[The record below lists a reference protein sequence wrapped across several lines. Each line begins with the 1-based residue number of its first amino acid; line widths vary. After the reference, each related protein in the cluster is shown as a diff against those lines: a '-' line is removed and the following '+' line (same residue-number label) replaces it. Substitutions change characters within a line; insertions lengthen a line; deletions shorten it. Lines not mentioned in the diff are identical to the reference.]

1 MPHADSGPIVDRLA
15 RFDRVVEVGVGRRP
29 DVASA
34 LADRGVRVTTTDVTP
49 RTVPESVAFVL
60 DDVTVPDPDIYAD
73 VDAVYALDLPP
84 ELHRPV
90 AAVAREQ
97 NAEFVFTTLGGDEPV
112 IPVERETLP
121 TETLYWARDG
131 PG

>member
-97 NAEFVFTTLGGDEPV
+97 DAEFVFTTLGGDEPV

>member
-34 LADRGVRVTTTDVTP
+34 LADRGVRVTATDVTP

-73 VDAVYALDLPP
+73 ADAVYALDLPP

-97 NAEFVFTTLGGDEPV
+97 DAEFVFTTLGGDEPA

>member
-34 LADRGVRVTTTDVTP
+34 LADRGVRVTATDITP
-49 RTVPESVAFVL
+49 REVPESVAFVL

-73 VDAVYALDLPP
+73 ADAIYALDLPP

-90 AAVAREQ
+90 AAIAREQ
-97 NAEFVFTTLGGDEPV
+97 DAEFVFTTLGGDEPA

-131 PG
+131 PR

>member
-34 LADRGVRVTTTDVTP
+34 LADRGVHVTATDVTP
-49 RTVPESVAFVL
+49 REVPESVAFVL
-60 DDVTVPDPDIYAD
+60 DDVTVPDPDVYAD
-73 VDAVYALDLPP
+73 ADAVYALDLPP
-84 ELHRPV
+84 ELHRP
-90 AAVAREQ
+90 AATLAREQ
-97 NAEFVFTTLGGDEPV
+97 DAEFVFTTLGGDEPA

-121 TETLYWARDG
+121 TETLYWAVDG
-131 PG
+131 PR